1 MLPAR
6 VGRNEGLLREQSIV
20 MPPIV
25 LSMFHWEIERGCCV
39 LELFEL
45 DEMILYTFVLS
56 IISIVSP
63 RRRNCRT
70 LAAFH
75 S

>member
-6 VGRNEGLLREQSIV
+6 VERNEGLLREQSIV

-25 LSMFHWEIERGCCV
+25 LSMFHWEIERGCYV

-45 DEMILYTFVLS
+45 VG
-56 IISIVSP
+56 
-63 RRRNCRT
+63 
-70 LAAFH
+70 
-75 S
+75 